1 MVTIQV
7 LYQRHYTKG
16 EVKWGNTLCPK
27 PLPVQAKQD
36 IFYFQ
41 TSWKRVHSRRWF
53 TKELM
58 SMFFL
63 QMRTGLEEED
73 NENMIMKIMFRKL
86 ICFEV
91 VNLLVPAQRLK
102 DRSH

>member
-1 MVTIQV
+1 
-7 LYQRHYTKG
+7 
-16 EVKWGNTLCPK
+16 
-27 PLPVQAKQD
+27 
-36 IFYFQ
+36 
-41 TSWKRVHSRRWF
+41 
-53 TKELM
+53 
-58 SMFFL
+58 MFFL

-73 NENMIMKIMFRKL
+73 NKNMIMKIMFRKL